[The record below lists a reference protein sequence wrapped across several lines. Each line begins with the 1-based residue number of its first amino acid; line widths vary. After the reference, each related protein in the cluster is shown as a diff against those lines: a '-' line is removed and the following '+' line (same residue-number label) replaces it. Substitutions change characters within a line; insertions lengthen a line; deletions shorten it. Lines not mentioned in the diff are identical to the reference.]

1 MSGGAWDYASYKLD
15 DLARQVEDK
24 EISALMKDLAELVHD
39 EEWYE
44 SGDYGRS
51 DYLETLN
58 KFKEK
63 WFKSSREERL
73 KGIINEEL
81 EHFKNRL
88 NDLVD

>member
-1 MSGGAWDYASYKLD
+1 MSGGAWDYVSYRVEEIADK
-15 DLARQVEDK
+15 VEDA
-24 EISALMKDLAELVHD
+24 EIKALIKDLAELLHD

-51 DYLETLN
+51 DYLETLK
-58 KFKEK
+58 KFKKK